1 MKYLNII
8 SKIAFSLALVFVV
21 GACSMFDLDV
31 NKNPN
36 VPSSAAPDLLLTSS
50 QVSIFS
56 NYASNEGDAAT
67 FVGMM
72 GTQATSRWD
81 LQNTSYDGL
90 WNNMYNGPL
99 KDLDALIAAS
109 QTSPTYLGIAQ
120 TLKAYAY
127 ATMVDLYGDV
137 PFTEAGQADAAQAI
151 KQPKFDKDADIY
163 TACLKLLDD
172 AIVNLAKSSPVT
184 VTGDL
189 MYNGD
194 RARWGRL
201 AKSMKLKLLIT
212 ARKGLSGAD
221 AQINALIAS
230 GGFISGTGDDF
241 RFVFSKDPT
250 SVRHPWYTGA
260 YTGGEFDYTYINHQF
275 MMEMLL
281 DLDPRSKFYFYRQT
295 RNRLNMN
302 DATARNTAPCNGIS
316 CKWGYIPITKFYD
329 SLRVRG
335 YDSLFINGLFGRDRG
350 DATGIPADG
359 SLRTIPGVYPCGGY
373 YDSPNF
379 NASGAAIPATNA
391 ATGGGIFPVLT
402 EVNILYYQIEAAL
415 SFGGTGNAKTMFESA
430 IRLHIA
436 RVSSFGLATDAKS
449 VAPTAAEITTYVNLW
464 LARYDA
470 AADNTAKLNV
480 VMKQLWFSSYGNGFE
495 IYNTYRRTG
504 LPNTLDELNS
514 PSPKGASSYV
524 YRLPYAQTELN
535 LNGNAAAYKDIKY
548 WVNKIFWNK

>member
-1 MKYLNII
+1 MKYLNKI
-8 SKIAFSLALVFVV
+8 SKIVLSLALVLVV

-36 VPSSAAPDLLLTSS
+36 LPSSAAPDLLLTSI
-50 QVSIFS
+50 QVSVFS
-56 NYASNEGDAAT
+56 NFAGNEGDLAS
-67 FVGMM
+67 FVGLM

-99 KDLDALIAAS
+99 KDIDALIAAS
-109 QTSPTYLGIAQ
+109 QASPTYLGIAQ
-120 TLKAYAY
+120 TLKAYSY

-137 PFTEAGQADAAQAI
+137 PFSEAGQADAATPI

-163 TACLKLLDD
+163 TACLKLFDD
-172 AIVNLAKSSPVT
+172 AIANLAKSSPVT
-184 VTGDL
+184 VSGDL

-194 RARWGRL
+194 KAKWGRL
-201 AKSMKLKLLIT
+201 AKSMKLKFLMT
-212 ARKGLSGAD
+212 ARKGISGAD

-230 GGFISGTGDDF
+230 GGLIAGTGDDF
-241 RFVFSKDPT
+241 KFTFSKDPT
-250 SVRHPWYTGA
+250 SVRHPWYIGA
-260 YTGGEFDYTYINHQF
+260 YTGGEFGYTYVNHQIL
-275 MMEMLL
+275 MEMLL

-295 RNRLNMN
+295 KNRLNMN

-316 CKWGYIPITKFYD
+316 CKWGYIPITKWYD
-329 SLRVRG
+329 SLRIRG

-359 SLRTIPGVYPCGGY
+359 SLRTLPGVYPCGGY
-373 YDSPNF
+373 YDAPSF

-402 EVNILYYQIEAAL
+402 EVNIIYYQIEAAL
-415 SFGGTGNAKTMFESA
+415 AFGGTGNAKTMFEDA
-430 IRLHIA
+430 IRKHIS
-436 RVSSFGLATDAKS
+436 RVVNFGLATDAKS
-449 VAPTAAEITTYVNLW
+449 VAPTATEITNYVNLW

-470 AADNTAKLNV
+470 APDNNAKLNV
-480 VMKQLWFSSYGNGFE
+480 VMKQLWTSSWGNGFE
-495 IYNTYRRTG
+495 IYNAYRRTG
-504 LPNTLDELNS
+504 YPNTIDDLQS
-514 PSPKGASSYV
+514 PSPKGATSYV